1 MNIFTLN
8 DSYKLELVSKDLNF
22 FKEEVFNKYYLL
34 KIDGNCYLKYQKVY
48 INGELIQTI
57 NKIDKIT
64 SVKDIDSTKIEVE
77 NNIILES
84 DLEGYFEN
92 GYKFRIPNI
101 LLIAKGDISDEES
114 LYFREMVK

>member
-1 MNIFTLN
+1 MDIFTLN
-8 DSYKLELVSKDLNF
+8 DGEKLELVSKDLNF

-34 KIDGNCYLKYQKVY
+34 KFDCNCYLEYKKVY
-48 INGELIQTI
+48 INGELIQII

-77 NNIILES
+77 NNIVVES
-84 DLEGYFEN
+84 DVEGYFEN

-101 LLIAKGDISDEES
+101 VLIVKGDMSDEES
-114 LYFREMVK
+114 LYFREMV

>member
-1 MNIFTLN
+1 MNILTLN
-8 DSYKLELVSKDLNF
+8 DSDKLELLSKDFNF

-34 KIDGNCYLKYQKVY
+34 KFDGNCYLKYKKVY
-48 INGELIQTI
+48 INGELIQII

-64 SVKDIDSTKIEVE
+64 SVKDIDSTKIKVE
-77 NNIILES
+77 NNIIVEN
-84 DLEGYFEN
+84 DVEGYFEN

-101 LLIAKGDISDEES
+101 VLIAKGYISEEDS